1 MLFVDVIRAKRDGAA
16 LSAEQIAFFVR
27 GLADGS
33 IPSEQVSAL
42 AMAICLRSMSF
53 EEAGDPDPCDGRFR
67 NDSAVARRGPG
78 WPGSRQAFHG
88 GHRRQGEFPPGAD
101 RCSLWLFR
109 ADDFRSRSRAHRRYA
124 RQDRQHSRLSF
135 HAGSGDVPEGGQV
148 RRLRHHRADRRS
160 RPGGSA
166 SLRDPGRHWHRGIDS
181 ADHGLDPVKEDR
193 RRAGRPGHGRQGRL
207 RGLHGVDGTGT
218 GPGPQHHRDGRQRG
232 ARDSRTDHR
241 HE

>member
-1 MLFVDVIRAKRDGAA
+1 MGQA

-53 EEAGDPDPCDGRFR
+53 EEAAALTTAMAASGTILRVAGRGTGR
-67 NDSAVARRGPG
+67 ARG
-78 WPGSRQAFHG
+78 RQAFDG
-88 GHRRQGEFPPGAD
+88 RHRRQGEFPPGAD

-109 ADDFRSRSRAHRRYA
+109 ADDLGPRSRPHRRYA

-135 HAGSGDVPEGGQV
+135 HAGSGDVREGGQV

-166 SLRDPGRHWHRGIDS
+166 SLRDPGRHRYRGIDS
-181 ADHGLDPVKEDR
+181 ADHGLDPVEEDR
-193 RRAGRPGHGRQGRL
+193 CRARRTGHGRQGRL
-207 RGLHGVDGTGT
+207 RSFHGVDGTGASA
-218 GPGPQHHRDGRQRG
+218 GPQHHRDGRQRG
-232 ARDSRTDHR
+232 ARDSCTDHR